1 MVNKPISAEE
11 DDVNQRVAK
20 RIEAGRKAAGIR
32 QSDIADALG
41 VSTPQIQKNETG
53 VNRVSAGRLF
63 LIAKLCKKPVSWFF
77 GSASKGEEAP
87 DPLAD
92 FFALPYA
99 TELAALYAEVPASH
113 RQTVIAVVRGFARK
127 D

>member
-11 DDVNQRVAK
+11 DDVNQRVAR
-20 RIEAGRKAAGIR
+20 RIEAGRKAAGLR
-32 QSDIADALG
+32 QSDLADALL

-77 GSASKGEEAP
+77 ERAGKETKDH

-92 FFALPYA
+92 FFSVPYA
-99 TELAALYAEVPASH
+99 GELAELYADVPPAD

>member
-1 MVNKPISAEE
+1 MVNKPIGAEE
-11 DDVNQRVAK
+11 DEVNQRVAR
-20 RIEAGRKAAGIR
+20 RIEAGRMAAGVS
-32 QSDIADALG
+32 QVDMADALG
-41 VSTPQIQKNETG
+41 VSVTQFQKNANG
-53 VNRVSAGRLF
+53 ANRVSAGRLF

-77 GSASKGEEAP
+77 ERAGKETKDH

-92 FFALPYA
+92 FFAVPYA
-99 TELAALYAEVPASH
+99 TELAELYAEVPPPD

>member
-20 RIEAGRKAAGIR
+20 RIEAGRKAVGIR
-32 QSDIADALG
+32 QSDIAEALG
-41 VSTPQIQKNETG
+41 VSTTQIQKNETG
-53 VNRVSAGRLF
+53 ANRVSAGRLF
-63 LIAKLCKKPVSWFF
+63 LIAKLCKKPVH
-77 GSASKGEEAP
+77 GSSRAASNDEDAP

-92 FFALPYA
+92 FFSLPYA
-99 TELAALYAEVPASH
+99 AELAALYAEVPASH